1 MKKPLLYNIL
11 LIILLATTPLLGVD
25 LYWDTSDE
33 PGLQGGSGD
42 WNGKNWNSSPD
53 GTGKRQGWSDV
64 CVANFTCQAVFSGA
78 DIKLKEGLRISVA
91 KGIEVT
97 LNSRLTG
104 GRIRPDY
111 AMTSTLWRLPF
122 AGLYK
127 DGEGTLVLTA
137 DNTYLGP
144 TTVTCGILKL
154 TKPTAIPGTE
164 ATLMPECGSVVAV
177 SFPPDEKFLRRFT
190 PNQAPAFVLALTQ
203 DCAKDIDLSVNP
215 GIGAASLGAIGKL
228 VYSGKL
234 TPFDNIY
241 RLGGAGGVL
250 TMSRPLATVKTLFV
264 GSYKSPG
271 TVELAESSKIN
282 DTIIQD
288 STLKIGGEVVPA
300 VPAGLCG
307 ELLSGSR
314 IRLTWLDKSRDETGF
329 AVMVSGDGK
338 DFRELR
344 RTDKDITEVIVEAPA
359 NAKTYYRVHSATNIL
374 SSPSNTVVMDTKP
387 VKLIAPVLEE
397 SYGSYQW
404 VDLKWKDNNDG
415 EIGYVVEISTDGKI
429 FKEVLRLPANKVR
442 AHLYIPETRK
452 NYFRI
457 AALDPD
463 GKPGPWSETVAETT
477 DAKADV
483 ERDICER
490 FALLGKERKF
500 DPSLPASIP
509 QYSDAEKE
517 EQRRLGRELVKDI
530 NSKAASNTD
539 YRIKSGVYRIPA
551 GTIAF
556 NGLDNFTVNASG
568 TTYIIE
574 GGKGA
579 VFAFNGCKNS
589 TLAGPLVVKQDTPR
603 WSVARITTIN
613 PTQETVEAE
622 VLPGYSLSILQKG
635 NWYPFNNDGHQI
647 YEFAYSQVDSLPN
660 RKILIHT
667 KPDPRY
673 QVKGYLSIPASDIPS
688 VIAFDGGNKS
698 VNMTFRDIIGY
709 GIGVGHG
716 STKGMTQYINFR
728 ILPQPGTSQLM
739 CEQPGQY
746 HMRNGDAVVFDGC
759 EFNSGGDDGI
769 NLMSSSGVVARQ
781 DDSRTIYVNRM
792 HNLKPGQTLRFYDYT
807 DLLYLGEA
815 RVVTSEGIDDSKTE
829 NKAIINAGNLF
840 MRTHGSRWHDK
851 KAAVKVKLDRDVSN
865 VTYSQV
871 IDPEMGADEII
882 VRNCYWRDMHAQ
894 AILLQSARSGLIINN
909 LFFRSTRSAINATMS
924 QYWQEGAWPNN
935 LIICN
940 NVIRDNP
947 SCQRTVNDAAIQLG
961 VGNGRGAA
969 VMDNIVIEGNKIYNS
984 GYSGIK
990 AGNLSNSSIIRN
1002 QIVQPGV
1009 IGVTD
1014 ETAGITLSSGDNV
1027 SIKDNSIVLNG
1038 SPCKK
1043 DIFIGENVNR
1053 KTLTLSDN
1061 QVNPAI
1067 NVKNNFT
1074 PGK

>member
-517 EQRRLGRELVKDI
+517 EQRRLGR
-530 NSKAASNTD
+530 NWS
-539 YRIKSGVYRIPA
+539 RI
-551 GTIAF
+551 
-556 NGLDNFTVNASG
+556 
-568 TTYIIE
+568 
-574 GGKGA
+574 
-579 VFAFNGCKNS
+579 
-589 TLAGPLVVKQDTPR
+589 
-603 WSVARITTIN
+603 
-613 PTQETVEAE
+613 
-622 VLPGYSLSILQKG
+622 
-635 NWYPFNNDGHQI
+635 
-647 YEFAYSQVDSLPN
+647 
-660 RKILIHT
+660 
-667 KPDPRY
+667 
-673 QVKGYLSIPASDIPS
+673 
-688 VIAFDGGNKS
+688 
-698 VNMTFRDIIGY
+698 
-709 GIGVGHG
+709 
-716 STKGMTQYINFR
+716 
-728 ILPQPGTSQLM
+728 
-739 CEQPGQY
+739 
-746 HMRNGDAVVFDGC
+746 
-759 EFNSGGDDGI
+759 
-769 NLMSSSGVVARQ
+769 
-781 DDSRTIYVNRM
+781 
-792 HNLKPGQTLRFYDYT
+792 
-807 DLLYLGEA
+807 
-815 RVVTSEGIDDSKTE
+815 
-829 NKAIINAGNLF
+829 
-840 MRTHGSRWHDK
+840 
-851 KAAVKVKLDRDVSN
+851 
-865 VTYSQV
+865 
-871 IDPEMGADEII
+871 
-882 VRNCYWRDMHAQ
+882 
-894 AILLQSARSGLIINN
+894 
-909 LFFRSTRSAINATMS
+909 
-924 QYWQEGAWPNN
+924 
-935 LIICN
+935 
-940 NVIRDNP
+940 
-947 SCQRTVNDAAIQLG
+947 
-961 VGNGRGAA
+961 
-969 VMDNIVIEGNKIYNS
+969 
-984 GYSGIK
+984 
-990 AGNLSNSSIIRN
+990 
-1002 QIVQPGV
+1002 
-1009 IGVTD
+1009 
-1014 ETAGITLSSGDNV
+1014 
-1027 SIKDNSIVLNG
+1027 
-1038 SPCKK
+1038 
-1043 DIFIGENVNR
+1043 
-1053 KTLTLSDN
+1053 
-1061 QVNPAI
+1061 
-1067 NVKNNFT
+1067 
-1074 PGK
+1074 